1 MNQGFADDKVTSDEL
16 QTIMDDYNRMF
27 GTAFTTENF
36 SAYYDDINLR
46 MKKKKPD
53 MEPLDLLLVV
63 GMFLTGF
70 DAKKLNTLYV
80 DKNLEY
86 HGLLQAFSRTNRV
99 LNEKKRFGKV
109 VCFRDLKDNVDA
121 AIKLFSN
128 NQPNEFIIREPFEEV
143 KKELNNLT
151 IEFLKKYPKPQYI
164 DTLQSELD
172 KRDFVLAFREIIKK
186 QAEIQIY
193 EDYNT
198 NDPDL
203 YMTEQEFADFKSKYL
218 DITVGV
224 INPPVDATTM
234 AAEGEIPYND
244 ESGLENIDFCL
255 ELLHSDVINVAY
267 ILELIANLNPDEED
281 YDKKRQD
288 ILDTMIKDAVMRNKS
303 KLIDD
308 FIRENVDND
317 KAGFQQ
323 AKADGS
329 MDLESRLNEYIATS
343 RNNAVHSLAVFEGIE
358 EEALTKFIS
367 EYDYLHREK
376 PEIIQKAIR
385 AKKGLKLMERSM
397 MLKRIIERLREIIN
411 TYNWD

>member
-1 MNQGFADDKVTSDEL
+1 
-16 QTIMDDYNRMF
+16 
-27 GTAFTTENF
+27 
-36 SAYYDDINLR
+36 
-46 MKKKKPD
+46 

-186 QAEIQIY
+186 QAEIQGH
-193 EDYNT
+193 DG
-198 NDPDL
+198 
-203 YMTEQEFADFKSKYL
+203 QKVA
-218 DITVGV
+218 
-224 INPPVDATTM
+224 
-234 AAEGEIPYND
+234 
-244 ESGLENIDFCL
+244 ID
-255 ELLHSDVINVAY
+255 
-267 ILELIANLNPDEED
+267 
-281 YDKKRQD
+281 
-288 ILDTMIKDAVMRNKS
+288 
-303 KLIDD
+303 
-308 FIRENVDND
+308 
-317 KAGFQQ
+317 
-323 AKADGS
+323 
-329 MDLESRLNEYIATS
+329 
-343 RNNAVHSLAVFEGIE
+343 
-358 EEALTKFIS
+358 
-367 EYDYLHREK
+367 
-376 PEIIQKAIR
+376 
-385 AKKGLKLMERSM
+385 
-397 MLKRIIERLREIIN
+397 
-411 TYNWD
+411 